1 MKKVSKLPVLIL
13 FALTVLISVGVFGFT
28 GGKTASAE
36 SSAAYAF
43 EISKYDVVYDIGND
57 CAISVTEDLT
67 ISYKGYSSTGFIRDI
82 PVNGG
87 VQVRNVKVSKIVGG
101 SLESVWYDVYTEDSS
116 FLSVDIGDSSN
127 KNGKKESYRITYD
140 YIITN
145 SLTDKGMLPL
155 NPVGF
160 GWECAIYDVSIKLI
174 APAGY
179 IGATYFIGAKGDDTT
194 YTGYDDSEKTADGRT
209 IITASIDY
217 LSPYHGATFDLNFE
231 EGAIKHYTDLTPYLW
246 VLVGLAALAL
256 IIILKM
262 FVFNKNYLTPVVNY
276 EAPDKMDPLIM
287 GKLIDNKVNSEDVT
301 SLIYYWAG
309 KGYIKINLDDKND
322 PTLIRIT
329 QNLPESSPSYE
340 KLMYN
345 SLFGSGDMVK
355 TSQLRNKF
363 YKTVEQVTS
372 IVNKQSKGLYDG
384 TSMTVS
390 VLFAVIGG
398 LLLGAVPAI
407 LAVTRVSAKFF
418 LFGPFVV
425 LIPLLV
431 VYVGAQTLMYYRLK
445 LKKSTFTGFSALL
458 VLACA
463 IIGIFYVLFV
473 PGSVIGTGPKTVI
486 YILSCCI
493 VLTSVL
499 LINRTKS
506 YTEKL
511 NDIIGFKNF
520 ITLAEKDQLEMMLE
534 EDPQFYYHILPYAQV
549 LGVTDKWEEK
559 FEGLTVQPPQWLT
572 GDIVTTYIEFR
583 ILNNIIRSSM
593 GSISSGMVSRPSS
606 SGANGGRGGF
616 GGGGFGGFSG
626 GGFGGGGGRGR

>member
-1 MKKVSKLPVLIL
+1 MKKINKLPYIIL
-13 FALTVLISVGVFGFT
+13 LALTVLFAVSVFGFT
-28 GGKTASAE
+28 GVKTANAE
-36 SSAAYAF
+36 ASPAYAF
-43 EISKYDVVYDIGND
+43 EIAKYDIVYDIGSD

-67 ISYKGYSSTGFIRDI
+67 ISYKGFSSTGFIRDI

-87 VQVRNVKVSKIVGG
+87 VQVRNINVKKLVNGNT
-101 SLESVWYDVYTEDSS
+101 ESVWYDVYSEDSS

-127 KNGKKESYRITYD
+127 KYGKQESYRITYD

-145 SLTDKGMLPL
+145 SVTDKGTLPL
-155 NPVGF
+155 NPVGH
-160 GWECAIYDVSIKLI
+160 GWECAIYDISIKLI
-174 APAGY
+174 APEGY
-179 IGATYFIGAKGDDTT
+179 IDATYFKGAKGDKTT
-194 YTGYDDSEKTADGRT
+194 YRDYDDSGKTADGRT
-209 IITASIDY
+209 VITASIEY
-217 LSPYHGATFDLNFE
+217 LPAYHGATFDLNFE
-231 EGAIKHYTDLTPYLW
+231 KGAIKHYVDLTPYLW
-246 VLVGLAALAL
+246 ALVGLAVLAL

-276 EAPDKMDPLIM
+276 EAPNKMDPLIM

-301 SLIYYWAG
+301 SLIYYWAS

-322 PTLIRIT
+322 PTLIRIMQT
-329 QNLPESSPSYE
+329 LPESSPSYE
-340 KLMYN
+340 KLMYGN
-345 SLFGSGDMVK
+345 LFGNGDMVK
-355 TSQLRNKF
+355 PSQLRNKF
-363 YKTVEQVTS
+363 YKTVEKVTA
-372 IVNKQSKGLYDG
+372 IVNKQTKGLYDG
-384 TSMTVS
+384 KSMTVS
-390 VLFAVIGG
+390 ILFAVIGG
-398 LLLGAVPAI
+398 LLLGVVPAL
-407 LAVTRVSAKFF
+407 LALTRVSVKLL

-431 VYVGAQTLMYYRLK
+431 VYAGAQTLMYYKLK
-445 LKKSTFTGFSALL
+445 LKKSTFIGFSALL
-458 VLACA
+458 VLVCA
-463 IIGIFYVLFV
+463 IIGIFYVLLV
-473 PGSVIGTGPKTVI
+473 PGSIIGAGPKAVL

-493 VLTSVL
+493 ILLSVL
-499 LINRTKS
+499 LINRTKG

-559 FEGLTVQPPQWLT
+559 FASLTVQPPQWLT
-572 GDIVTTYIEFR
+572 GDVVTTYIEFR

-606 SGANGGRGGF
+606 SGANGGGRGGF
-616 GGGGFGGFSG
+616 GGGFSG